1 MTHCPQEK
9 EWLQTFLMSLKAW
22 TRSTSKALCTISIDL
37 NWKPTKEAMKT
48 LYVNHKLLVVWLTPP
63 QGRKYFQQKSVMIFS
78 NTTSKIGQ
86 GVQEG

>member
-1 MTHCPQEK
+1 
-9 EWLQTFLMSLKAW
+9 
-22 TRSTSKALCTISIDL
+22 
-37 NWKPTKEAMKT
+37 MKT

-86 GVQEG
+86 GVQGG